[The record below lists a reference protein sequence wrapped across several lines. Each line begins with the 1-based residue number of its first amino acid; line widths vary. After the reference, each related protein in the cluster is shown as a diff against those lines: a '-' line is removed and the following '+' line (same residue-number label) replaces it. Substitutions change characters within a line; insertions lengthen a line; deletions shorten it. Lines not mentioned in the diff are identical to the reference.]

1 MEIWL
6 NCSGTG
12 LGTGRATIQG
22 HRATTQGHR
31 AAIQGWQR
39 RGAAT
44 ERSDGS
50 MKTMRRKGTD
60 TNQARLVLEG
70 TSPQVDG
77 ERCGVKCR
85 TLLQL
90 TLPYDGARIV
100 AFFVLLFVFDYC
112 RSSVSGYAILAYT
125 RITWEV
131 SPQ

>member
-1 MEIWL
+1 MEIWR

-12 LGTGRATIQG
+12 LGTGEATTQGNRATIQG
-22 HRATTQGHR
+22 
-31 AAIQGWQR
+31 WQQ

-44 ERSDGS
+44 QRSDGS

-60 TNQARLVLEG
+60 THQARLVLEG
-70 TSPQVDG
+70 TSRQVDG
-77 ERCGVKCR
+77 DWCGMGRR

-90 TLPYDGARIV
+90 ALPYDGARLV
-100 AFFVLLFVFDYC
+100 AFFVPHFVFDYY
-112 RSSVSGYAILAYT
+112 RSPVFGYVIVACT